1 MAGEIGDKKP
11 ILTSQPSQNTRR
23 PRFFRF
29 VVGAFIALFVF
40 IAGVILWQ
48 AYDIWKVQNQA
59 AYTVQALKNYE
70 EDQYRKALA
79 DTYGGKTPQETLQ
92 MYIEAVEKGD
102 YELASKYF
110 ILDYQDKEL
119 KSLKSSPPEN
129 IRNVLNLLNQTILN
143 KGSYSWDGKE
153 FGIREPLSAD
163 FKLYPSGIWKIVE
176 K

>member
-1 MAGEIGDKKP
+1 MKKYSSG
-11 ILTSQPSQNTRR
+11 I
-23 PRFFRF
+23 
-29 VVGAFIALFVF
+29 IALS
-40 IAGVILWQ
+40 GCLGGELSQ
-48 AYDIWKVQNQA
+48 
-59 AYTVQALKNYE
+59 TV
-70 EDQYRKALA
+70 
-79 DTYGGKTPQETLQ
+79 
-92 MYIEAVEKGD
+92 MKGD
-102 YELASKYF
+102 LKRADEL

>member
-1 MAGEIGDKKP
+1 
-11 ILTSQPSQNTRR
+11 
-23 PRFFRF
+23 
-29 VVGAFIALFVF
+29 
-40 IAGVILWQ
+40 
-48 AYDIWKVQNQA
+48 
-59 AYTVQALKNYE
+59 
-70 EDQYRKALA
+70 
-79 DTYGGKTPQETLQ
+79 